1 MLFLLSNKKRYATM
15 KHNQHPTSR
24 GSLFRAPRLKQAA
37 CIALCMAAHSLLA
50 EDLRL
55 GIIGLDTSHAIAF
68 TQALNGTN
76 TLAAHKGFRISAIY
90 PPGSK
95 DIPSSTN
102 RVAKYLE
109 TVKPYNVEIVTS
121 IDKLLTLCDAV
132 LLESN
137 DGRVHLE
144 QALPVF
150 KSGKKVF
157 IDKPIAASLTD
168 CIVLFKLAERYKAPM
183 FSSSSLR
190 YLDKIQE
197 IRAGKHGIVS
207 GADAW
212 SPCTLEPTH
221 PDLMWYGIH
230 GVETLFT
237 AMGTGC
243 ESVVRASTPGT
254 DVVVG
259 TWKDGRIGV
268 FRGTRAVSAG
278 YGYTVYTTKG
288 MMTSGKFSGYDALL
302 TEILAFFKTGVVPV
316 SPEETIEIFAFM
328 EAADESKRRNGT
340 PVKLAEVLEKARREA
355 AVKVQEALPPN

>member
-1 MLFLLSNKKRYATM
+1 M
-15 KHNQHPTSR
+15 KQNQHPLLGQTT
-24 GSLFRAPRLKQAA
+24 FQWPWLKHAF
-37 CIALCMAAHSLLA
+37 CIALCMASQSLLA

-121 IDKLLTLCDAV
+121 IDKLLLLCDAV

-197 IRAGKHGIVS
+197 IRAGKHGVVS

-243 ESVVRASTPGT
+243 DSVVRASTPGT

-288 MMTSGKFSGYDALL
+288 MMSSGKFSGYDALL

-340 PVKLAEVLEKARREA
+340 PVKLAEVLAKAQQEA
-355 AVKVQEALPPN
+355 AVKLESLK

>member
-1 MLFLLSNKKRYATM
+1 M
-15 KHNQHPTSR
+15 KEHYIIMKQRTHHVSR
-24 GSLFRAPRLKQAA
+24 GNGVQRKLLKSLTGLV
-37 CIALCMAAHSLLA
+37 LCVTAQSMLA
-50 EDLRL
+50 EDVRV

-76 TLAAHKGFRISAIY
+76 KQPAHAGFRISAIY

-109 TVKPYNVEIVTS
+109 TVKPYNVEIVSS
-121 IDKLLTLCDAV
+121 IDKLLTQCDAV

-150 KSGKKVF
+150 KAGKKVF
-157 IDKPIAASLTD
+157 IDKPISASLTD
-168 CIVLFKLAERYKAPM
+168 CIVLFKLAEKYKVPM

-197 IRAGKHGIVS
+197 IRAGKHGKVS
-207 GADAW
+207 SADAW

-243 ESVVRASTPGT
+243 ESVVRVSTPGT
-254 DVVVG
+254 DLVAG

-268 FRGTRAVSAG
+268 FRGNRSASAG

-302 TEILAFFKTGVVPV
+302 TEILAFFKTGTVPV
-316 SPEETIEIFAFM
+316 AAEETIEIFAFM

-340 PVKLAEVLEKARREA
+340 PVKLTEVLAKAQQEA
-355 AVKVQEALPPN
+355 AVKLESLK

>member
-1 MLFLLSNKKRYATM
+1 M
-15 KHNQHPTSR
+15 KQNQHPVSGQTT
-24 GSLFRAPRLKQAA
+24 FQWPWLKQAFG
-37 CIALCMAAHSLLA
+37 IALCMAAQSILA

-121 IDKLLTLCDAV
+121 IDKLLLLCDAV

-197 IRAGKHGIVS
+197 IRAGKHGSVS

-243 ESVVRASTPGT
+243 ESVVRVNTPGT

-302 TEILAFFKTGVVPV
+302 TEILAFFKTGTVPV
-316 SPEETIEIFAFM
+316 CPEETIEIFAFM

-355 AVKVQEALPPN
+355 AVKVQEALSPN

>member
-1 MLFLLSNKKRYATM
+1 M
-15 KHNQHPTSR
+15 KHNQHHTS
-24 GSLFRAPRLKQAA
+24 GGGLFRAPRLKYLA
-37 CIALCMAAHSLLA
+37 CLALCMASQSLLA

-76 TLAAHKGFRISAIY
+76 TLASHKGFRISAIY

-109 TVKPYNVEIVTS
+109 IVKPYNVEIVTS
-121 IDKLLTLCDAV
+121 IDKLLLLCDAV

-197 IRAGKHGIVS
+197 IRAGKHGNVG

-243 ESVVRASTPGT
+243 ESVVRVNTPGT

-302 TEILAFFKTGVVPV
+302 TEILAFFKTGTVPV

-340 PVKLAEVLEKARREA
+340 PVKLADVLAKSRREA
-355 AVKVQEALPPN
+355 AVKVQEALSPN

>member
-1 MLFLLSNKKRYATM
+1 
-15 KHNQHPTSR
+15 
-24 GSLFRAPRLKQAA
+24 
-37 CIALCMAAHSLLA
+37 
-50 EDLRL
+50 
-55 GIIGLDTSHAIAF
+55 
-68 TQALNGTN
+68 
-76 TLAAHKGFRISAIY
+76 
-90 PPGSK
+90 
-95 DIPSSTN
+95 
-102 RVAKYLE
+102 
-109 TVKPYNVEIVTS
+109 
-121 IDKLLTLCDAV
+121 
-132 LLESN
+132 
-137 DGRVHLE
+137 
-144 QALPVF
+144 
-150 KSGKKVF
+150 
-157 IDKPIAASLTD
+157 
-168 CIVLFKLAERYKAPM
+168 M

-197 IRAGKHGIVS
+197 IRAGKHGNVG

-243 ESVVRASTPGT
+243 DSVVRVNTPGT

-268 FRGTRAVSAG
+268 FRGTRAISAG
-278 YGYTVYTTKG
+278 YGYTVYTSKG

-302 TEILAFFKTGVVPV
+302 TEILAFFKTGTVPV

-340 PVKLAEVLEKARREA
+340 PVKLAEVLAKAQQEA
-355 AVKVQEALPPN
+355 AVKLESLK

>member
-1 MLFLLSNKKRYATM
+1 M
-15 KHNQHPTSR
+15 KQNWHPVLGQTTYQW
-24 GSLFRAPRLKQAA
+24 PRLKQAA
-37 CIALCMAAHSLLA
+37 CLALCMVAQSLLA

-121 IDKLLTLCDAV
+121 IDKLLLLCDAV

-137 DGRVHLE
+137 DGRIHLE

-168 CIVLFKLAERYKAPM
+168 CIVLFKLAERYKVPM

-197 IRAGKHGIVS
+197 IRAGKHGKVG

-243 ESVVRASTPGT
+243 ESVVRVNTPGT

-302 TEILAFFKTGVVPV
+302 TEILAFFKTGTVPV

-328 EAADESKRRNGT
+328 EAADESKRRNGV
-340 PVKLAEVLEKARREA
+340 PVKLAEVIEKARREA
-355 AVKVQEALPPN
+355 AVKVQEALSPN

>member
-1 MLFLLSNKKRYATM
+1 MKQKRC
-15 KHNQHPTSR
+15 
-24 GSLFRAPRLKQAA
+24 SLVGQNRIQWPLLKQSL
-37 CIALCMAAHSLLA
+37 CIALCMATQSLLA
-50 EDLRL
+50 EDFRV

-68 TQALNGTN
+68 TEALNGPKK
-76 TLAAHKGFRISAIY
+76 LPGHEGFRISAIY

-102 RVAKYLE
+102 RVAGYLE
-109 TVKPYNVEIVTS
+109 KVKPYHVEIVPS
-121 IDKLLTLCDAV
+121 IEALLKNCDAV

-168 CIVLFKLAERYKAPM
+168 CIVLFRLAERYKAPM

-197 IRAGKHGIVS
+197 IRAGKHGNVS

-243 ESVVRASTPGT
+243 DSVVRVNTPGT

-302 TEILAFFKTGVVPV
+302 TEILTFFKAGTVPV

-340 PVKLAEVLEKARREA
+340 PVKLSDVLEKAQREA
-355 AVKVQEALPPN
+355 AVKLESLK

>member
-1 MLFLLSNKKRYATM
+1 MKQNRHPILGQTTFHWPWLKK
-15 KHNQHPTSR
+15 S
-24 GSLFRAPRLKQAA
+24 A
-37 CIALCMAAHSLLA
+37 CIALCMAVQSLLA
-50 EDLRL
+50 EDVRL

-76 TLAAHKGFRISAIY
+76 KQPAHAGFRISAIY

-168 CIVLFKLAERYKAPM
+168 CILLFKLAERYKVPM

-197 IRAGKHGIVS
+197 IRAGKHGKVA

-243 ESVVRASTPGT
+243 DSVVRVNTPGT

-302 TEILAFFKTGVVPV
+302 TEILAFFKTGTVPV
-316 SPEETIEIFAFM
+316 SAEETIEIFAFM

-340 PVKLAEVLEKARREA
+340 PVKLAEVLEKAQQEA
-355 AVKVQEALPPN
+355 AVKLESLK

>member
-1 MLFLLSNKKRYATM
+1 MAT
-15 KHNQHPTSR
+15 Q
-24 GSLFRAPRLKQAA
+24 
-37 CIALCMAAHSLLA
+37 SLLA
-50 EDLRL
+50 EDFRV

-68 TQALNGTN
+68 TEALNGPKK
-76 TLAAHKGFRISAIY
+76 LPGHEGFRISAIY

-102 RVAKYLE
+102 RVAGYLE
-109 TVKPYNVEIVTS
+109 KVKPYHVEIVPS
-121 IDKLLTLCDAV
+121 IEALLKNCDAV

-168 CIVLFKLAERYKAPM
+168 CIVLFRLAERYKAPM

-197 IRAGKHGIVS
+197 IRAGKHGNVS

-243 ESVVRASTPGT
+243 DSVVRVNTPGT

-302 TEILAFFKTGVVPV
+302 TEILTFFKAGTVPV

-340 PVKLAEVLEKARREA
+340 PVKLSDVLEKAQREA
-355 AVKVQEALPPN
+355 AVKLESLK

>member
-1 MLFLLSNKKRYATM
+1 MKLYQHVEVCLTSRPWPFARPFFFLFLWVAA
-15 KHNQHPTSR
+15 
-24 GSLFRAPRLKQAA
+24 APV
-37 CIALCMAAHSLLA
+37 MA
-50 EDLRL
+50 EDIHL

-68 TQALNGTN
+68 TEALNGPKR
-76 TLAAHKGFRISAIY
+76 LPAHEGFRIEAIY

-102 RVAKYLE
+102 RVAGYLE
-109 TVKPYNVEIVTS
+109 KVKPYQVEIVPS
-121 IDKLLTLCDAV
+121 IEDLLKNCDAV

-168 CIVLFKLAERYKAPM
+168 CIALFMLAQHYKAPM

-197 IRAGKHGIVS
+197 IRAGKHGAVA
-207 GADAW
+207 GVDAW

-230 GVETLFT
+230 GVETLLT

-243 ESVVRASTPGT
+243 ESVVRVSTPGT

-259 TWKDGRIGV
+259 TWKDGRVGV
-268 FRGTRAVSAG
+268 FRGNRAASAG
-278 YGYTVYTTKG
+278 YGYTVYTAKG

-302 TEILAFFKTGVVPV
+302 TEILVFFKTGVASVA
-316 SPEETIEIFAFM
+316 PEETIEIFAFM

-340 PVKLAEVLEKARREA
+340 PVKLAEVLEKARKKA
-355 AVKVQEALPPN
+355 AMNVESVK

>member
-1 MLFLLSNKKRYATM
+1 MKQNHYHVWGQSRIQRLL
-15 KHNQHPTSR
+15 
-24 GSLFRAPRLKQAA
+24 LKQAA
-37 CIALCMAAHSLLA
+37 CLTLCMATQSLLA

-76 TLAAHKGFRISAIY
+76 TLASHKGFRISAIY

-121 IDKLLTLCDAV
+121 IDKLLLLCDAV

-168 CIVLFKLAERYKAPM
+168 CIVLFKLAARYKTPM

-197 IRAGKHGIVS
+197 IRAGKHGNVG

-243 ESVVRASTPGT
+243 DSVVRVNTPGT

-302 TEILAFFKTGVVPV
+302 TEILAFFKTGTAPV

-340 PVKLAEVLEKARREA
+340 PVKLADVLAKAQQEA
-355 AVKVQEALPPN
+355 AVKVESLK